1 MNTKTLQVRT
11 FRTVISDGNKLKGEV
26 RYYPLFVF
34 LKLIN

>member
-26 RYYPLFVF
+26 RYYPLFCI
-34 LKLIN
+34 INPIN